1 MRAALTVLAVV
12 ALFGI
17 VGAILALGLMLR
29 GVDGEMNDYA
39 WLDVGIMAGGCIA
52 LVIVL
57 ALVETASQ
65 ALKRR
70 RHAREARH
78 VCGVCHT
85 THSS

>member
-1 MRAALTVLAVV
+1 
-12 ALFGI
+12 
-17 VGAILALGLMLR
+17 
-29 GVDGEMNDYA
+29 MNDLA
-39 WLDVGIMAGGCIA
+39 WLDVGIMAGGCI
-52 LVIVL
+52 LFVIVL

-70 RHAREARH
+70 RHAREDPRWRH

>member
-1 MRAALTVLAVV
+1 
-12 ALFGI
+12 
-17 VGAILALGLMLR
+17 
-29 GVDGEMNDYA
+29 MNDYA

-52 LVIVL
+52 FVVLL

-70 RHAREARH
+70 RHAREASHRRH

>member
-1 MRAALTVLAVV
+1 MRSIMDRYLLRYFLA
-12 ALFGI
+12 I
-17 VGAILALGLMLR
+17 
-29 GVDGEMNDYA
+29 
-39 WLDVGIMAGGCIA
+39 
-52 LVIVL
+52 
-57 ALVETASQ
+57 VETASQ